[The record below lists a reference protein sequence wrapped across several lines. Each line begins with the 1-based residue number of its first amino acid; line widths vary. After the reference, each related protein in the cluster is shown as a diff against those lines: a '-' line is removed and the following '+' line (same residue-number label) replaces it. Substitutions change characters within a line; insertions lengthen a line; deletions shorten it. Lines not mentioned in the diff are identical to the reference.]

1 MASAFPAFPGFRTLL
16 PLVAFIFYRLG
27 GDERHLQTAD
37 LRQEYDYIIVGA
49 GSAGAV
55 LANRLSADPSL
66 QVLLLE
72 AGGSE
77 SVLADIPLVAA
88 TLQGSALDWGY
99 RTITQEAACFGLH
112 EGASK
117 SKWPR
122 GKVVG
127 GSSVLNYMLYVRGSP
142 RDYDSWEEQGAMG
155 WSWADVRPY
164 FLRSEHNRDP
174 DIARNGHHNV
184 GGLLS
189 VMRAPYATPL
199 ASAFVEAGVH
209 LGYPARD
216 INAGQLT
223 GFMIPQGT
231 LLDGRRHSTRRAF
244 LDPVLGRD
252 NLHIAVFSH
261 ATKVEFDASGTARG
275 VHFERFGVPQ
285 VALVRK
291 EVLLSAGAI
300 GTPQLLMLSGIGP
313 RSHLEAL
320 GIPVVADLPVGSN
333 LQDHIFPGGVNFLL
347 DQPVSVVQS
356 RMFTIPEVFNYLTT
370 GTGPLTLLGGVEGL
384 GFVNTRYAN
393 ASLDW
398 PDVEIHFASGSP
410 VSDGGQTFKT
420 AHGLRDKVW
429 SRTFAPHIREDSMS
443 LYPVLLRPRSRG
455 TVRLRSTDPHDE
467 PLLNPRYLTHPQ
479 DLRTMVDE
487 RTKEGQKEDKDEI
500 SGEEWSHEAV
510 LVAGAVASVSRFG
523 SRVWDIPFPG
533 CELYPFLGDEYLG
546 CVARSYTS
554 TLYHPV
560 GTCRMGAADDRLAV
574 VDSKLRVRGVRQ
586 LRVVDASIMPT
597 IVSGNT
603 NAPVIMIGERASDLI
618 LSGA

>member
-1 MASAFPAFPGFRTLL
+1 
-16 PLVAFIFYRLG
+16 
-27 GDERHLQTAD
+27 
-37 LRQEYDYIIVGA
+37 
-49 GSAGAV
+49 
-55 LANRLSADPSL
+55 
-66 QVLLLE
+66 
-72 AGGSE
+72 
-77 SVLADIPLVAA
+77 
-88 TLQGSALDWGY
+88 
-99 RTITQEAACFGLH
+99 
-112 EGASK
+112 
-117 SKWPR
+117 
-122 GKVVG
+122 
-127 GSSVLNYMLYVRGSP
+127 MLYVRGSP
-142 RDYDSWEEQGAMG
+142 RDYDSWEEQGAVG

-184 GGLLS
+184 GGPLS

-223 GFMIPQGT
+223 G
-231 LLDGRRHSTRRAF
+231 
-244 LDPVLGRD
+244 
-252 NLHIAVFSH
+252 
-261 ATKVEFDASGTARG
+261 
-275 VHFERFGVPQ
+275 
-285 VALVRK
+285 
-291 EVLLSAGAI
+291 
-300 GTPQLLMLSGIGP
+300 
-313 RSHLEAL
+313 
-320 GIPVVADLPVGSN
+320 
-333 LQDHIFPGGVNFLL
+333 
-347 DQPVSVVQS
+347 
-356 RMFTIPEVFNYLTT
+356 
-370 GTGPLTLLGGVEGL
+370 PLTLPGGVEGL

-420 AHGLRDKVW
+420 AHGLSDKVELDASKTARGVHFERFGVPQVARVRKEVLLSAGAIGTPQLLMLSGIGPRSHLEAFKVW

-479 DLRTMVDE
+479 DLRTMVDAM
-487 RTKEGQKEDKDEI
+487 KLCLWLGQ
-500 SGEEWSHEAV
+500 SPPFA
-510 LVAGAVASVSRFG
+510 RFG

-618 LSGA
+618 LSGM

>member
-16 PLVAFIFYRLG
+16 PLAAFIFYRLG
-27 GDERHLQTAD
+27 GDQRNLQTAD

-55 LANRLSADPSL
+55 LANRLSADPGL

-77 SVLADIPLVAA
+77 NVLADIPLVAA

-112 EGASK
+112 EGK
-117 SKWPR
+117 SRWPR
-122 GKVVG
+122 GKVLG

-142 RDYDSWEEQGAMG
+142 RDYDSWEEQGAVG

-184 GGLLS
+184 GGPLS

-261 ATKVEFDASGTARG
+261 ATKVELDASKTARG

-285 VALVRK
+285 VARVRK

-313 RSHLEAL
+313 RSHLEAFK
-320 GIPVVADLPVGSN
+320 IPVVADLPVGSN

-356 RMFTIPEVFNYLTT
+356 RMFTIPEVVNYLTT
-370 GTGPLTLLGGVEGL
+370 GTGPLTLPGGVEGL

-420 AHGLRDKVW
+420 AHGLSDKVW

-479 DLRTMVDE
+479 DLRTMVDAM
-487 RTKEGQKEDKDEI
+487 KLCLWLGQ
-500 SGEEWSHEAV
+500 SPPFA
-510 LVAGAVASVSRFG
+510 RFG

-618 LSGA
+618 LSGM

>member
-1 MASAFPAFPGFRTLL
+1 MKFNIA
-16 PLVAFIFYRLG
+16 
-27 GDERHLQTAD
+27 
-37 LRQEYDYIIVGA
+37 VGA

-55 LANRLSADPSL
+55 LANRLSNDPDT

-77 SVLADIPLVAA
+77 SVLADIPLIAA
-88 TLQGSALDWGY
+88 TLQGSALDWSY
-99 RTITQEAACFGLH
+99 RTVTQEAACFDTAYKEH
-112 EGASK
+112 SFVQK
-117 SKWPR
+117 SRWPR
-122 GKVVG
+122 GKVLG

-142 RDYDSWEEQGAMG
+142 RDYDSWAEQGALG

-174 DIARNGHHNV
+174 DIARNGHH
-184 GGLLS
+184 GHSGPLS

-199 ASAFVEAGVH
+199 ARAFLEAGRH
-209 LGYPARD
+209 LGYPSRD
-216 INAGQLT
+216 INAGHLT

-231 LLDGRRHSTRRAF
+231 ILNGRRHSTRRAF
-244 LDPVLGRD
+244 LDPILGRD
-252 NLHIAVFSH
+252 NLHISVYSH
-261 ATKVEFDASGTARG
+261 ATKVEFDSSKTARG
-275 VHFERFGVPQ
+275 VYFERFGVLQ
-285 VALVRK
+285 VAVARK
-291 EVLLSAGAI
+291 EVVLSAGAI
-300 GTPQLLMLSGIGP
+300 GTPQLLMLSGVGP

-347 DQPVSVVQS
+347 DKPVSVVQS
-356 RMFTIPEVFNYLTT
+356 RMFTISEVTGYFNT
-370 GTGPLTLLGGVEGL
+370 GRGPLTLLGGVEGL

-410 VSDGGQTFKT
+410 VSDGGQTFKF
-420 AHGLRDKVW
+420 AHGLSDKVW
-429 SRTFAPHIREDSMS
+429 TRAFAPHVREDSMS

-455 TVRLRSTDPHDE
+455 TVRLRSRDPHDA
-467 PLLNPRYLTHPQ
+467 PLINPRYLTHPQ
-479 DLRTMVDE
+479 DLRTIVDAM
-487 RTKEGQKEDKDEI
+487 KLCLLLGQ
-500 SGEEWSHEAV
+500 SPSFA
-510 LVAGAVASVSRFG
+510 RFG
-523 SRVWDIPFPG
+523 SRVWDVPFPG

-554 TLYHPV
+554 TLYHPS
-560 GTCRMGAADDRLAV
+560 GTCRMGAADDRFAV
-574 VDSKLRVRGVRQ
+574 VDNRLRVRGVQ
-586 LRVVDASIMPT
+586 GLRVVDASIMPT